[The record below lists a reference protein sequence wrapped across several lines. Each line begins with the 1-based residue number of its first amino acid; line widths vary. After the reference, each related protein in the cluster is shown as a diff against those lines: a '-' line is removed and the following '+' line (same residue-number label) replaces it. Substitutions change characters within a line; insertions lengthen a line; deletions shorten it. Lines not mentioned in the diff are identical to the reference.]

1 MARRHVYRENWII
14 EFSSTYFQAFILN
27 QDDEVEEKTFREL
40 SKAKKIFQIATSDK
54 KYLIVTN

>member
-40 SKAKKIFQIATSDK
+40 SKAKRWIDK
-54 KYLIVTN
+54 NCEIEYGI